1 MNKLKKAFDK
11 FIDFVDDFLAYFLT
25 IVGIMISN
33 YIPLLKTTGTIHI
46 EADWWR
52 IGISSI
58 VALMI
63 IGRQETLT
71 ADEDGSTDKAK
82 AGRKKKFSLRMFNAL
97 SQGMAWAQLIDM
109 ASK

>member
-1 MNKLKKAFDK
+1 MSKIKKALDK
-11 FIDFVDDFLAYFLT
+11 FVDVVDDFLAYFLT

-46 EADWWR
+46 ESDWWR
-52 IGISSI
+52 IGISVV

-71 ADEDGSTDKAK
+71 ADENGSTDKAK

-97 SQGMAWAQLIDM
+97 SQGMAWQQLIDM

>member
-1 MNKLKKAFDK
+1 MGKLKKVFDK
-11 FIDFVDDFLAYFLT
+11 FIDAVDDFLAYFLT

-33 YIPLLKTTGTIHI
+33 YLPLLKTTGTIHI

-52 IGISSI
+52 MGISAI

-63 IGRQETLT
+63 IGKQETLI
-71 ADEDGSTDKAK
+71 ADENGSTDEARN
-82 AGRKKKFSLRMFNAL
+82 GRKKKFSLRMVNAL
-97 SQGMAWAQLIDM
+97 SNGMAWAQLIDM

>member
-1 MNKLKKAFDK
+1 MSKLKQFWNKVF
-11 FIDFVDDFLAYFLT
+11 DFLDDILAYILT
-25 IVGIMISN
+25 IIGIIVSN
-33 YIPLLKTTGTIHI
+33 YIPLLKTSGTIHI

-52 IGISSI
+52 LGISAI
-58 VALMI
+58 VALML
-63 IGRQETLT
+63 IGKQEALV
-71 ADEDGSTDKAK
+71 ADNEGSIDKAK

>member
-1 MNKLKKAFDK
+1 MGKIKAFWNKAFDI
-11 FIDFVDDFLAYFLT
+11 IDDILAYILT
-25 IVGIMISN
+25 IIGIIISN
-33 YIPLLKTTGTIHI
+33 YIPLLKTSGTIHI

-52 IGISSI
+52 LAISAI

-63 IGRQETLT
+63 IGKQETLML
-71 ADEDGSTDKAK
+71 DENGSTDKAK

>member
-1 MNKLKKAFDK
+1 MSRLKKVWNK
-11 FIDFVDDFLAYFLT
+11 FVDVVDDFLAYFLT
-25 IVGIMISN
+25 IIGIMISN

-46 EADWWR
+46 ETDWWR
-52 IGISSI
+52 IGISAI

-71 ADEDGSTDKAK
+71 IDENGSTDKAK

-97 SQGMAWAQLIDM
+97 SQGMAWAQLIDI

>member
-1 MNKLKKAFDK
+1 MSKIKASWNK
-11 FIDFVDDFLAYFLT
+11 FIDVVDDFLAYILT
-25 IVGIMISN
+25 IVGIVISN
-33 YIPLLKTTGTIHI
+33 YLPLLKTTGTIHI

-52 IGISSI
+52 LGISAV
-58 VALMI
+58 VALML
-63 IGRQETLT
+63 IGRQEALV
-71 ADEDGSTDKAK
+71 ADENGSTDKAK

>member
-1 MNKLKKAFDK
+1 MSKIKASWNKFVDV
-11 FIDFVDDFLAYFLT
+11 VDDFLAYILT
-25 IVGIMISN
+25 IVGIIVSN
-33 YIPLLKTTGTIHI
+33 YIPLLKTSGTIHI

-52 IGISSI
+52 LGISAI
-58 VALMI
+58 VALMS
-63 IGRQETLT
+63 IGKQEVLV
-71 ADEDGSTDKAK
+71 ADNDGSTDKAK

>member
-1 MNKLKKAFDK
+1 MSKIKKALDK
-11 FIDFVDDFLAYFLT
+11 FVDVVDDFLAYFLT

-46 EADWWR
+46 ESDWWR
-52 IGISSI
+52 IGISTV

-71 ADEDGSTDKAK
+71 ADENGSTDKAK

-97 SQGMAWAQLIDM
+97 SQGMAWQQLIDM

>member
-1 MNKLKKAFDK
+1 MAKFKKFINK
-11 FIDFVDDFLAYFLT
+11 FIDAVDNFLAYILT
-25 IVGIMISN
+25 IIGIVVSN
-33 YIPLLKTTGTIHI
+33 YIPLLKTSGIINI

-52 IGISSI
+52 LGISAI

-63 IGRQETLT
+63 IGRQETLV
-71 ADEDGSTDKAK
+71 ADNDGSTDKAK

-97 SQGMAWAQLIDM
+97 SQGMAWQQLIDI